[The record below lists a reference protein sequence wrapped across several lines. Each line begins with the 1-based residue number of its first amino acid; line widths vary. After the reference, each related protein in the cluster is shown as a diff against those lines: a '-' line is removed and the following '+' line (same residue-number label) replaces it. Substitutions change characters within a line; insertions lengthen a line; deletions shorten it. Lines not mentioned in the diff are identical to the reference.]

1 MGTPLALEPA
11 LGVSAR
17 SPAAD
22 RSRSWWSG
30 FGKYREIVIAVAF
43 FLLFDLGVLVLNFYT
58 SFRIA
63 EDAVGINLAGR
74 QRMLSQRTAKALYA
88 LESGVAKEA
97 SVSAELDEL
106 RAAVRLF
113 DATLQGFHSG
123 GTVTGGDGRPVYLPA
138 ATSAPAMQALT
149 EAQRLWGP
157 YKERLAPVLA
167 GAASAEQVARAVDYA
182 RQNNLRLLGLMNDL
196 TTALE
201 SHASERASVLRQVQ
215 TGGIVLALLNFVFIL
230 FKFLRRLRSSDAAI
244 EAANEENRE
253 ILQSVREG
261 LFLLTPE
268 LKLGSQI
275 SESVHRL
282 FGRQAQAD
290 ESFLGLL
297 EPLVSEKTLVD
308 ARSYVELLF
317 APHVKAHLAESIN
330 PLSEVEVTSTNRLGE
345 TSRRYL
351 SFRFNRVY
359 EGDRVRHLLVTVQ
372 DVTERVELQSRLNEE
387 RQRAQR
393 ELATLLRAF
402 EADPAQMRHFVERGE
417 RSLLEIND
425 LLRSTSEAAGK
436 AQILRTIDGIYRR
449 IHAFKG
455 DASALGLDMLAS
467 IAHQF
472 EGELQKLKDNGGSS
486 SEALLA
492 LPLPL
497 EDLLGKLASFK
508 ALVSARRG
516 SGGNSDGIGRTL
528 KDLAARVAAD
538 LGHSVHATVSI
549 EAPLPDDAQRA
560 ALLQEVALQL
570 VRNAVVHGIEPP
582 ERRRAAGK
590 DPTGRVDVA
599 LLPDGQGGCVLSVR
613 DDGGGLS
620 AEQVRRRLVQLGW
633 YDAAQAAELS
643 DRQALAHI
651 FRPGFSTARQVG
663 MHGGRGVGLDL
674 VQANAAQ
681 LGARLSVSTVA
692 GRYTE
697 FRLSVP
703 A

>member
-1 MGTPLALEPA
+1 MATPLALEPA
-11 LGVSAR
+11 LGVTAR
-17 SPAAD
+17 KPAPAHP
-22 RSRSWWSG
+22 RTWKG
-30 FGKYREIVIAVAF
+30 GLGKYREIVIAVAF

-88 LESGVAKEA
+88 LESGMAKEVPVA
-97 SVSAELDEL
+97 AELDEL

-113 DATLQGFHSG
+113 DATLKAFQSS
-123 GTVTGGDGRPVYLPA
+123 GTVTGGDGRPVYLQA
-138 ATSAPAMQALT
+138 VTSASAVQALA
-149 EAQRLWGP
+149 EAQRIWAP
-157 YKERLAPVLA
+157 YQERLAPVLA
-167 GAASAEQVARAVDYA
+167 GTASADQVARAVDYA
-182 RQNNLRLLGLMNDL
+182 RQHNLRLLGLMNDL

-201 SHASERASVLRQVQ
+201 SHASERATVLRQVQ

-261 LFLLTPE
+261 LFLLTPD
-268 LKLGSQI
+268 LTLGSQI

-282 FGRQAQAD
+282 FGRHARAG

-297 EPLVSEKTLVD
+297 EPLVSEKTLAD

-330 PLSEVEVTSTNRLGE
+330 PLSEVEVTSINRLGE

-387 RQRAQR
+387 RLRAQR
-393 ELATLLRAF
+393 ELSTLLRSF
-402 EADPAQMRHFVERGE
+402 EADPAQMRQFVERGE
-417 RSLLEIND
+417 RTLLEVND
-425 LLRSTSEAAGK
+425 LLRSTSDAAGK
-436 AQILRTIDGIYRR
+436 VQILRTIDGIYRR

-455 DASALGLDMLAS
+455 DASALGLDMLAGV
-467 IAHQF
+467 AHQF
-472 EGELQKLKDNGGSS
+472 EGELQRLKDTGAASN
-486 SEALLA
+486 ETLLS

-497 EDLLGKLASFK
+497 EDLLGKLAALK
-508 ALVSARRG
+508 ALASARRG
-516 SGGNSDGIGRTL
+516 DASSDGVERAWR
-528 KDLAARVAAD
+528 DLAMRVASD
-538 LGHSVHATVSI
+538 LGRSVHATVSV
-549 EAPLPDDAQRA
+549 ETPLPQDAQRA
-560 ALLQEVALQL
+560 ALLQEIAVQL

-582 ERRRAAGK
+582 EQRSAAGK

-599 LLPDGQGGCVLSVR
+599 LLSDGQGGCVLNVR

-633 YDAAQAAELS
+633 YDAEQATELS
-643 DRQALAHI
+643 DRQVLAHI
-651 FRPGFSTARQVG
+651 FRPGFSTAQQAG

-697 FRLSVP
+697 FRVSVP